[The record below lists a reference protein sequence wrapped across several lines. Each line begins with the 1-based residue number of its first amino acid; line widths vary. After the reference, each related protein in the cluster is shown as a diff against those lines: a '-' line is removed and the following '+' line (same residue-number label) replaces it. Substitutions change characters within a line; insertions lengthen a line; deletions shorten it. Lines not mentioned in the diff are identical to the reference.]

1 MTLVTAVPSK
11 EIDWKAVRSE
21 FPALE
26 GRVFLNT
33 ATYGQLPRRA
43 TEAVA
48 EHFRRRDETA
58 CNDFLTWFDDAAALR
73 ASIARWIGASAEDI
87 AFVTTAGH
95 ALSIVLSGIDWR
107 EDDEIVTLEDE
118 FPNQLY
124 AAASRFGVRSVV
136 CRWDEFEAAVS
147 HRTRL
152 VLVSSVNY
160 RTGLRPDLTQI
171 VPWLRDRGILIYMDG
186 TQSVGALRFDCS
198 TIKPDFLAV
207 NAYKWMISP
216 NGAGFFYVRPEVR
229 EWLRPNVIGW
239 RSDYAWRS
247 VETLHQGAPRF
258 VESAEKYE
266 GGMLAFP
273 SLVAMQASL
282 TLFEEIGSEPIERRV
297 LALTDR
303 LRKGLGELGFQPFPS
318 QSSTLPSQISFLKLP
333 GTDSS
338 ELARRLH
345 EMNIDVSARRD
356 YLRVSPHFYNDIGDI
371 DTLTEAV
378 KRELS

>member
-1 MTLVTAVPSK
+1 MTLETAVPSK
-11 EIDWKAVRSE
+11 KIDWRAVRSE
-21 FPALE
+21 FPALD

-43 TEAVA
+43 AEALA

-58 CNDFLTWFDDAAALR
+58 CCDFLTWFDDAGALR
-73 ASIARWIGASAEDI
+73 GSIARWIGASAEDI
-87 AFVTTAGH
+87 AFVTTASHG
-95 ALSIVLSGIDWR
+95 LSIVLSGIDWR
-107 EDDEIVTLEDE
+107 EGDEIVTLEDE

-124 AAASRFGVRSVV
+124 AAESRFGVRGVV
-136 CRWDEFEAAVS
+136 CRWGEFEAAIS
-147 HRTRL
+147 KRTRL
-152 VLVSSVNY
+152 ALLSSVNY
-160 RTGLRPDLTQI
+160 RTGLRPELTQI
-171 VPWLRDRGILIYMDG
+171 VPWLRDRGILIYIDG

-247 VETLHQGAPRF
+247 VEALHQGAPRF
-258 VESAEKYE
+258 AESAEKYE

-282 TLFEEIGSEPIERRV
+282 TLFDEIGSEPIERRV

-303 LRKGLGELGFQPFPS
+303 VRRGLGELGFEEFPS
-318 QSSTLPSQISFLKLP
+318 QSSTLPSQICLLKLP

-338 ELARRLH
+338 ALARRLH
-345 EMNIDVSARRD
+345 AMNIDVSARRE
-356 YLRVSPHFYNDIGDI
+356 YLRVSPHFYNDADDI
-371 DTLTEAV
+371 DAMVKAV
-378 KRELS
+378 KGELS